1 MLRSELEKRSE
12 SMENK
17 EVNEWIH
24 FGFRLAVSSALH
36 PLDYS
41 KTLIQLGE

>member
-1 MLRSELEKRSE
+1 MQKDLEKRSE
-12 SMENK
+12 STENK

-41 KTLIQLGE
+41 KTLIQVSF